1 MCRVTFRCVKAWSF
15 CELHQCVTTGAGDG
29 VVHQQRLQLPM
40 GKWCA
45 FGRNVKLMR
54 LACHKKE
61 KWWEMSAVTPAKT
74 RNDKEHTQQ
83 IASVNKKGL
92 QVLKSLQIFGIARV
106 KYSQVLSKSQSKS
119 SELRA
124 TSVHQFNIKIGSTSC
139 SGKSG
144 HKTCEQEQ
152 EDIDRAIRWLR
163 KRGQVVESVIQ
174 TATICPRKEN
184 SSQFMSLLFTFYGPF
199 ELTEKHPKVPIN
211 WNNRNRQGFC
221 ACRFWSVIEESWG
234 SSRLV
239 IQIVAAKHVQST
251 QW

>member
-1 MCRVTFRCVKAWSF
+1 MV
-15 CELHQCVTTGAGDG
+15 
-29 VVHQQRLQLPM
+29 
-40 GKWCA
+40 WCTSKGFSCQWVNDVPLDA
-45 FGRNVKLMR
+45 TWN
-54 LACHKKE
+54 
-61 KWWEMSAVTPAKT
+61 WWDWRATRK
-74 RNDKEHTQQ
+74 RNDEKCLQWHQRKQGT
-83 IASVNKKGL
+83 IRNTRSKKKRGYRFWNHL
-92 QVLKSLQIFGIARV
+92 VQIFGIARV
-106 KYSQVLSKSQSKS
+106 KYSQVLSKSQIFWI
-119 SELRA
+119 
-124 TSVHQFNIKIGSTSC
+124 TCNIGSTSC

-144 HKTCEQEQ
+144 HKTCEQQQ
-152 EDIDRAIRWLR
+152 EDINGAIRWLR

-184 SSQFMSLLFTFYGPF
+184 SRVNLCHCYSGPF